1 MTKQNNPIRTLQA
14 IAYEIE
20 PIPAQTFDAGHTVV
34 GWLNERLEGYDYLLA
49 HADDGVIWGR
59 VDETGHLKTS
69 HEAFPHVSPPLTRIT
84 LQQLR
89 LFGQNHELHLW
100 RTEPGRFQGRVI
112 RDKEP
117 PQEKKADEYRH
128 EKMDN
133 QLDKYWGNCFD
144 EPQILWGSRVQTYS
158 KDEQFTL
165 VVEGQ
170 QGLRHAVPQKVASHH
185 FGTRQ
190 KPKHPLRLQL
200 RHYLTQDDS
209 GQVRIYLSRL
219 VDVYYTTNEGA
230 LNHAPSQS

>member
-1 MTKQNNPIRTLQA
+1 MTKQNNPTRTLQA

-20 PIPAQTFDAGHTVV
+20 HLSPVTFEKNESFDRWLGEQVGH
-34 GWLNERLEGYDYLLA
+34 YDYLLA

-69 HEAFPHVSPPLTRIT
+69 HEVFPDVSPPLTSIT

-89 LFGQNHELHLW
+89 LFGQHRELHLW

-112 RDKEP
+112 RDKEQ
-117 PQEKKADEYRH
+117 PQEKKADEYRQ

-133 QLDKYWGNCFD
+133 QPDKYWGNCFD
-144 EPQILWGSRVQTYS
+144 ENQILWGSRVEACNE
-158 KDEQFTL
+158 DEQFTL

-170 QGLRHAVPQKVASHH
+170 QGLRHAVPQKVAPHH

-190 KPKHPLRLQL
+190 NPKHPLRLQL
-200 RHYLTQDDS
+200 RHYLTQDDM
-209 GQVRIYLSRL
+209 GQLRIYLSRL
-219 VDVYYTTNEGA
+219 VDVYYNEGD
-230 LNHAPSQS
+230 LNHASS